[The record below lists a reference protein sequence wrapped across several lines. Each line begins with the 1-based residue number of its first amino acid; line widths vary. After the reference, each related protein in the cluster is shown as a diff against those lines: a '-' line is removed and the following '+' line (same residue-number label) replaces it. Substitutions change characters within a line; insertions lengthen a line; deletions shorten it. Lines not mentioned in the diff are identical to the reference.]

1 MRRLWRC
8 VIPVAAAVAAL
19 SGGGCGTSSK
29 GPAPPKPGT
38 PPFFWAAARTAYQKS
53 DFQAAMK
60 NLNSILATENEF
72 TRRAQIWE
80 LVLDSG
86 IARGEM
92 EWADILDEGRPAAKA
107 REIDFRRLA
116 NEARTLAGQSAMRF
130 ADTGHKLMPALTD
143 DEIALPFGLPDV
155 NRNRPVEVERIIKG
169 ILPLPAEVER
179 LHNLMMR
186 RGVLLSV
193 IAVADPGGDL
203 EKAREL
209 FSQPEPKVKREQFLF
224 YLATQFTELSQLFA
238 PKKLDRAARVKL
250 FLDKA
255 NEALAPV
262 PKSPARDKLQKKIAE
277 YEKKLPKG
285 TA

>member
-8 VIPVAAAVAAL
+8 VIPVVAAVAAL

-38 PPFFWAAARTAYQKS
+38 PPFFWAAARTAYQKG

-80 LVLDSG
+80 LVLGSG
-86 IARGEM
+86 LARGEM

-130 ADTGHKLMPALTD
+130 ADTGHKLMPVLTD
-143 DEIALPFGLPDV
+143 EEITLPFSVPDV
-155 NRNRPVEVERIIKG
+155 NKDRPVEVERIIKG
-169 ILPLPAEVER
+169 LLPLPAEVER

-203 EKAREL
+203 EKARTL
-209 FSQPEPKVKREQFLF
+209 FSQQEPKVKREQFLF
-224 YLATQFTELSQLFA
+224 FLATQFTELSQLFA

-250 FLDKA
+250 FLDEAK
-255 NEALAPV
+255 EALAPV
-262 PKSPARDKLQKKIAE
+262 PKSPERDKLQKKIAE
-277 YEKKLPKG
+277 YEKELPKG

>member
-8 VIPVAAAVAAL
+8 LIPVAAAVAAL
-19 SGGGCGTSSK
+19 SGGGCGTSK

-38 PPFFWAAARTAYQKS
+38 PAFFWAVAKSAYQKG

-60 NLNSILATENEF
+60 NLNSILATENDYK
-72 TRRAQIWE
+72 RRAQIWE
-80 LVLDSG
+80 TVLDSG

-116 NEARTLAGQSAMRF
+116 NEARALAGQSAMRF
-130 ADTGHKLMPALTD
+130 ADTAHKLMPDLT
-143 DEIALPFGLPDV
+143 EEEVELPFGIPDV
-155 NRNRPVEVERIIKG
+155 NKDRPVEVERILKG
-169 ILPLPAEVER
+169 LLPMPAEAER

-193 IAVADPGGDL
+193 IAVADPGGDN
-203 EKAREL
+203 ERARAL
-209 FSQPEPKVKREQFLF
+209 FSQPEPKVRREQFLF
-224 YLATQFTELSQLFA
+224 FLATQFTELSQLFA

-250 FLDKA
+250 FLDEAK
-255 NEALAPV
+255 EALAPV
-262 PKSPARDKLQKKIAE
+262 PKSPERDKLQKKIAE
-277 YEKKLPKG
+277 YEKKLPKIPG
-285 TA
+285 

>member
-8 VIPVAAAVAAL
+8 LIPVAAVVAAL
-19 SGGGCGTSSK
+19 SGGGCGTSK

-38 PPFFWAAARTAYQKS
+38 PPFFWAAAKTAYQKG

-60 NLNSILATENEF
+60 NLNSILATENDYK
-72 TRRAQIWE
+72 RRAQIWE

-116 NEARTLAGQSAMRF
+116 NEARALAGQSAIRF
-130 ADTGHKLMPALTD
+130 ADTAHKLMPNLT
-143 DEIALPFGLPDV
+143 EEEVELPFGMPDV
-155 NRNRPVEVERIIKG
+155 NKDRPVEVERILKG
-169 ILPLPAEVER
+169 LLPMPAEAER

-193 IAVADPGGDL
+193 IAVADPGGDI
-203 EKAREL
+203 EKARAL
-209 FSQPEPKVKREQFLF
+209 FSQPEPKVRREQFLF
-224 YLATQFTELSQLFA
+224 FLATQFTELSQLFA

-255 NEALAPV
+255 KEALAPV
-262 PKSPARDKLQKKIAE
+262 AKSPERDKLQKKIAE
-277 YEKKLPKG
+277 YEKKLPKIPG
-285 TA
+285 

>member
-8 VIPVAAAVAAL
+8 LIPVAAAVAAL
-19 SGGGCGTSSK
+19 SGGGCGTSK

-38 PPFFWAAARTAYQKS
+38 PPFFWAAARSAYQKG

-60 NLNSILATENEF
+60 NLNSILATENDYK
-72 TRRAQIWE
+72 RRAQIWE
-80 LVLDSG
+80 TVLDSG

-116 NEARTLAGQSAMRF
+116 NEARALAGQSAMRF
-130 ADTGHKLMPALTD
+130 ADTAHKLMPDLT
-143 DEIALPFGLPDV
+143 EEEVGLSFGMPDV
-155 NRNRPVEVERIIKG
+155 NKDRPVEVERILKG
-169 ILPLPAEVER
+169 LLPMPAEAER

-193 IAVADPGGDL
+193 IAIADPGGDI
-203 EKAREL
+203 EKARAL
-209 FSQPEPKVKREQFLF
+209 FSQPEPKVRREQFLF
-224 YLATQFTELSQLFA
+224 FLATQFTELSQLFA

-250 FLDKA
+250 FLDEAK
-255 NEALAPV
+255 EALAPV
-262 PKSPARDKLQKKIAE
+262 PKSPERDKLQKKIAE
-277 YEKKLPKG
+277 YEKKLPKIPG
-285 TA
+285 

>member
-8 VIPVAAAVAAL
+8 VVPMAAAVAVF
-19 SGGGCGTSSK
+19 SSGGCGTSK

-38 PPFFWAAARTAYQKS
+38 PPFFWAAAKTAYQKG
-53 DFQAAMK
+53 DFQAAIK
-60 NLNSILATENEF
+60 NLNSIIATENDF
-72 TRRAQIWE
+72 TRRAQIWQ

-130 ADTGHKLMPALTD
+130 ADTGHKLMPNLTE
-143 DEIALPFGLPDV
+143 DEVVLPFTLPDV
-155 NRNRPVEVERIIKG
+155 NRNRPIEVERIIKG

-179 LHNLMMR
+179 IHNLMMR
-186 RGVLLSV
+186 RGVAQSV
-193 IAVADPGGDL
+193 IAVADPGGDF
-203 EKAREL
+203 EKAKAL
-209 FSQPEPKVKREQFLF
+209 FSQPEPKVKRDQFLF
-224 YLATQFTELSQLFA
+224 FLAAQFTELSQLYG
-238 PKKLDRAARVKL
+238 PKKLDRSARMKL

-255 NEALAPV
+255 KEALAPV
-262 PKSPARDKLQKKIAE
+262 PKSPERDKLQKKVAD
-277 YEKKLPKG
+277 YEKKMPKISG
-285 TA
+285 

>member
-8 VIPVAAAVAAL
+8 LIPVAAAVAAL
-19 SGGGCGTSSK
+19 SGGGCGTSK

-38 PPFFWAAARTAYQKS
+38 PAFFWAVAKSAYQKG

-60 NLNSILATENEF
+60 NLNRILATENDYK
-72 TRRAQIWE
+72 RRAQIWE
-80 LVLDSG
+80 TVLDSG

-116 NEARTLAGQSAMRF
+116 NEARALAGQSAMRF
-130 ADTGHKLMPALTD
+130 ADTAHKLMPDLT
-143 DEIALPFGLPDV
+143 EEEVVLPFGIPDV
-155 NRNRPVEVERIIKG
+155 NKDRPVEVERILKG
-169 ILPLPAEVER
+169 LLPMPAEAER

-193 IAVADPGGDL
+193 IAVADPGGDN
-203 EKAREL
+203 ERARAL
-209 FSQPEPKVKREQFLF
+209 FSQPEPKVRREQFLF
-224 YLATQFTELSQLFA
+224 FLATQFTELSQLFA

-250 FLDKA
+250 FLDEAK
-255 NEALAPV
+255 EALAPV
-262 PKSPARDKLQKKIAE
+262 PKSPERDKLQKKIAE
-277 YEKKLPKG
+277 YEKKLPKIPG
-285 TA
+285 